1 MRDLTKGNIYKTFIL
16 FAIPMVLSG
25 LLSQGYSIVNTIIA
39 GKLLGDGALA
49 VIGSVSP
56 LNTFIDAVF
65 WGYGTGVGVYV
76 AHLFGGK
83 KYMDMKSVMIN
94 NYVFLSLS
102 GMLISLF
109 VIIFRGAIYDLLN
122 IEKSMIS
129 DVNGYFTILMLL
141 KPIMLFAVN
150 CVYCINAMGDSRFP
164 FFMSLIS
171 SVTNVSLG
179 IFFITVFNMG
189 VEGLA
194 CASALSYF
202 IVVIFYIIKLRKSYK
217 ILGVLGEKIK
227 FSFSVIKNTCRYSV
241 FSMLQQSVMYVV
253 GFLLSPMVN
262 SIGVAAS
269 ASYTVTLRIY
279 NVNSTIYEN
288 SGKTTGSYIA
298 HCYGSKQY
306 HLLKRGVRVGFLQ
319 NIALLAPML
328 LVCASFPNVVAGL
341 FYTKGASP
349 ESVQYTVDFMRFCLP
364 LIVSNV
370 VANLFHN
377 FFRGIG
383 DMRALFITTFMGSL
397 ARLIIGWLLI
407 KPYGI
412 YGYYV
417 AWVSSWLID
426 GLVGIIIYRFGSW
439 RKIFVNKNK
448 PS

>member
-1 MRDLTKGNIYKTFIL
+1 M

-202 IVVIFYIIKLRKSYK
+202 IVV
-217 ILGVLGEKIK
+217 
-227 FSFSVIKNTCRYSV
+227 
-241 FSMLQQSVMYVV
+241 
-253 GFLLSPMVN
+253 
-262 SIGVAAS
+262 
-269 ASYTVTLRIY
+269 
-279 NVNSTIYEN
+279 
-288 SGKTTGSYIA
+288 
-298 HCYGSKQY
+298 
-306 HLLKRGVRVGFLQ
+306 
-319 NIALLAPML
+319 
-328 LVCASFPNVVAGL
+328 
-341 FYTKGASP
+341 
-349 ESVQYTVDFMRFCLP
+349 
-364 LIVSNV
+364 
-370 VANLFHN
+370 
-377 FFRGIG
+377 
-383 DMRALFITTFMGSL
+383 
-397 ARLIIGWLLI
+397 
-407 KPYGI
+407 
-412 YGYYV
+412 
-417 AWVSSWLID
+417 
-426 GLVGIIIYRFGSW
+426 
-439 RKIFVNKNK
+439 
-448 PS
+448 